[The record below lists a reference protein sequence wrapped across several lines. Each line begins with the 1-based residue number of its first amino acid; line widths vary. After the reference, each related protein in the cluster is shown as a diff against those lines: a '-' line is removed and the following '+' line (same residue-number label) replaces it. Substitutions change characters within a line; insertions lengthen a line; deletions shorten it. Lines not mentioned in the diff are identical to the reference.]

1 MRPALEEE
9 QAQETVD
16 MAVAPGPERSTLT
29 VAGPSASALGES
41 RGGAPS
47 RRREAAQHPFEFDQV
62 GRSRALRS
70 GWEGGRGEG
79 VGGTAGG
86 RSASVGSGSTHEQ
99 RVTQGRSGRSAER
112 RGLTGLAGVDPGGA
126 GRGQVFDSGASQEAV
141 FGAVEELVQSALDG
155 YRVCIFAYGQAR
167 SGEKGGG
174 RGGDSVSTLAGRHA
188 FAPVSPAL
196 SLIFF
201 LVRHRTREALL
212 PRLLPPS
219 PPARRRR
226 QGAARRTPWRAAPS
240 RPAPPAAASS
250 PAPSSRQPPTR
261 SKRERKGGRKMPENP
276 VPRVARGARG
286 RSLPVLSEARAA
298 PAPCCPPLPAAGPR

>member
-1 MRPALEEE
+1 MYCRVRPALEEE

-174 RGGDSVSTLAGRHA
+174 GGGGGGGTACPH
-188 FAPVSPAL
+188 SPAGMRSHL
-196 SLIFF
+196 F
-201 LVRHRTREALL
+201 
-212 PRLLPPS
+212 PPPS
-219 PPARRRR
+219 PASFSSSGIERGKRCSGYLALLSP
-226 QGAARRTPWRAAPS
+226 PPS
-240 RPAPPAAASS
+240 R
-250 PAPSSRQPPTR
+250 
-261 SKRERKGGRKMPENP
+261 
-276 VPRVARGARG
+276 
-286 RSLPVLSEARAA
+286 
-298 PAPCCPPLPAAGPR
+298 